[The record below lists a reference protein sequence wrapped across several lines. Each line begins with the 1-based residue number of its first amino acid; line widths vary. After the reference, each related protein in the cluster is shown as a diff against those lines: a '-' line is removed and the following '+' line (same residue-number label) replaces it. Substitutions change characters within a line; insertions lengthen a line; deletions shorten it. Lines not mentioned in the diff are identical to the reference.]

1 MHSIAIA
8 LAPLASEVAQ
18 AKYIANATPSE
29 YLLPEELLESA
40 QNALRLVREC
50 HPSTQTLSAEARMQ
64 ILALAPLLSAE
75 SNAHVVENG
84 SSPELLLQHPT
95 WVAIRDQ
102 AAACLRALGF
112 NLEAWEAMQ

>member
-29 YLLPEELLESA
+29 YLLPEELLEDA
-40 QNALRLVREC
+40 YDALRLVREC
-50 HPSTQTLSAEARMQ
+50 HPSAQALSAEARMQ

-75 SNAHVVENG
+75 SNAHVVE
-84 SSPELLLQHPT
+84 SSKSPELLLRHPT
-95 WVAIRDQ
+95 WVAIREQ
-102 AAACLRALGF
+102 AAVCLRALGF
-112 NLEAWEAMQ
+112 DLKAWEAMQ